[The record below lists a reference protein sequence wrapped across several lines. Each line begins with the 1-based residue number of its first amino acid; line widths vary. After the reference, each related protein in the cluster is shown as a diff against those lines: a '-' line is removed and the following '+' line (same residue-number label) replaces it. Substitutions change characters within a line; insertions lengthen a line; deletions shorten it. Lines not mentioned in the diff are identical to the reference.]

1 MGAYE
6 EYVKRYAEGRGIT
19 IEEAEQHRIV
29 KDVKESYECESD
41 ETVEMCGWSE
51 ERRINHACNT

>member
-1 MGAYE
+1 MNAYE
-6 EYVKRYAEGRGIT
+6 EYVKRFAEGRGIM

-29 KDVKESYECESD
+29 KDVKESYERESD

-51 ERRINHACNT
+51 EWRINHACDT